1 MHNKAQFDKHT
12 EACQWKLHTLFT
24 KLNAVHQFLFPTSPH
39 PPTPPTLSCF
49 TFTKSDVD
57 VVRPDLLAP
66 FVQKLNTVKPVL
78 IDKHLQDLHWCLF
91 KRSVR

>member
-1 MHNKAQFDKHT
+1 M
-12 EACQWKLHTLFT
+12 EATYTVYKIKCCAPILI
-24 KLNAVHQFLFPTSPH
+24 PH
-39 PPTPPTLSCF
+39 FPTPPTLSCF

>member
-1 MHNKAQFDKHT
+1 M
-12 EACQWKLHTLFT
+12 EATYTVYKIKCC
-24 KLNAVHQFLFPTSPH
+24 APIPIPH
-39 PPTPPTLSCF
+39 PPSPPPTTTLSYF

-78 IDKHLQDLHWCLF
+78 TDKDPQDLHWCLF
-91 KRSVR
+91 KRGVR